1 MTLQMQSQMLRAFVN
16 FFKGDLGNMGIFQ
29 NLSGMLGVR
38 REMNVEEFMS
48 AAEAEEIDVMHQRA
62 DFYVKPIALQSDGDL
77 KIVEEELNNK
87 NLVLLNI
94 TPIAR
99 NPAKLKQAVEHLRKF
114 TQSINGDIARIDEDK
129 IMLTPANVKIVKKRR

>member
-1 MTLQMQSQMLRAFVN
+1 
-16 FFKGDLGNMGIFQ
+16 MGIFQ
-29 NLSGMLGVR
+29 QMSEVLGVR
-38 REMNVEEFMS
+38 KEMNVEEFMS

-62 DFYVKPIALQSDGDL
+62 DFYVKPIALQGEGDL

-99 NPAKLKQAVEHLRKF
+99 NPNKLKTAVEHLRKF
-114 TQSINGDIARIDEDK
+114 TGSINGDIARIDEDK
-129 IMLTPANVKIVKKRR
+129 VLLTPANVKIVKKRNE

>member
-1 MTLQMQSQMLRAFVN
+1 
-16 FFKGDLGNMGIFQ
+16 MGIFQ
-29 NLSGMLGVR
+29 HLSSALGVR

-62 DFYVKPIALQSDGDL
+62 DFYVKPIALQGDGDL

-87 NLVLLNI
+87 NIVLLNI

-99 NPAKLKQAVEHLRKF
+99 NPAKLKAAVEHLRKF
-114 TQSINGDIARIDEDK
+114 TGGINGDIARIDEDK
-129 IMLTPANVKIVKKRR
+129 VMLTPANVKIVKKKH